1 VGEAK
6 DSEVFGSA
14 HLSDTDADAD
24 DEDDDNYNDND
35 DDKSSDDDDDN
46 CGNDVTTTNPICDH
60 FSSKSFRPIQSS
72 ITKNAG
78 EENPDLNG
86 NNDDDDDNDDD
97 DNSPTA
103 CGEKRIPTSMA
114 MATATESP
122 AARTPARRWMLQWRQ
137 LLRYYLPRSSS
148 NSSKR

>member
-1 VGEAK
+1 VGEVK

-24 DEDDDNYNDND
+24 DDDDDNYNDND

-72 ITKNAG
+72 STKNAG
-78 EENPDLNG
+78 KENPDING
-86 NNDDDDDNDDD
+86 NNDD
-97 DNSPTA
+97 NSPA
-103 CGEKRIPTSMA
+103 ARGEKRIPTS

-122 AARTPARRWMLQWRQ
+122 AARTLGSVVDVAMEAATACGITCPGQVQRV
-137 LLRYYLPRSSS
+137 P
-148 NSSKR
+148 